1 MGMVK
6 KASAELV
13 TANIAQ
19 QEWINSTSGKM
30 SGGRIKTAS
39 DNISK
44 TLSYYDP
51 ARWLLSH
58 VTIMASVDVEL
69 ADPKDPTSDYFI
81 KPEHSI
87 FVNNNGDC
95 WERELLAKTYKT
107 FLGANNYCEH
117 VQVPEMSRGKV
128 IDAAIREVDLGVLG
142 SDGKPAT
149 TLYVDLLIATSWDFA
164 DMCQKIISKEYNSLS
179 MGCFLEGTEIT
190 LADGTKRLIEDMIPG
205 NLVITHKGNIRKVN
219 NTQKRYKK
227 EDIYKITVEGDYK
240 PIFVTKEHPFF
251 AINRNVECKCGCG
264 KEIFIKRLDKT
275 NNFSYYPYIPGH
287 HLKFKNPARKE
298 DNNKEI
304 LEYPTPSWSK
314 AEDLKIGDF
323 LSYPTDGE
331 EKLDKNATIEFAR
344 LLGYFAAEGSY
355 VKETVVKGEES
366 CYAIRCKEC
375 GYLYNNLA
383 IHLKNHGIT
392 WKQYKEKY
400 PGSEYKAKINKS
412 LIKVPRGSNPP
423 KGLVKSF
430 KNIGLE
436 FSLGEKEYDTLN
448 KEIAKLA
455 KNIWPE
461 STVLRYKDIVK
472 VISEKAARD
481 MQEYCGEYSDRKI
494 LSEKVITWP
503 VSIQKHVIAAW
514 HLGDY
519 SCTVSK
525 DLFDQFRVL
534 LNRCGVRFN
543 SYKRIGKEYTCI
555 TNDKIYKGKKKDAYI
570 HQLNSIGLNE
580 LKEQLE
586 YSFKYKEKEI
596 PAKCPKGAGYAEYK
610 KGYILRK
617 ITKIEKIPFEG
628 FVYNLEVDGD
638 NSYIANDVAVHNCF
652 IAYSRCSRCGKIA
665 HDETEQCDHVKY
677 YRHNTFYDDFGNKR
691 IVGEICGS
699 KNDPESVKFI
709 DASWV
714 RKPAFPGAVVRN
726 IVSPP
731 ESIKIN
737 LSKAITSKGTDS
749 LMEAVR
755 KNEVISTEHHSVD
768 QFLKVASEKIAE
780 DPQTESLDVRF
791 GDEPPK
797 EDTDTSNKTDDSA
810 FPDMGGAGDPS
821 TTTQD
826 PTGADPLPPTDPS
839 SEQQPETSPE
849 EANATPFED
858 IKKSIE
864 DSVITGVKQILLDK
878 VQKAIAE
885 RNVNNDIGEG
895 INNYTSSTR
904 DSEALVKEASSPV
917 NIKYLKDRY
926 SIDISKVPN
935 IITASTLLAMAC
947 IKTPSDLSKYGF
959 TRKEAAEAIRYVYAR
974 MKGKNVSD
982 EVVDF
987 VCNTKET
994 KGKEANLKF
1003 ITKYARLMTSE
1014 EKEVIQKWPE
1024 LLKSYNL

>member
-179 MGCFLEGTEIT
+179 MGCF
-190 LADGTKRLIEDMIPG
+190 
-205 NLVITHKGNIRKVN
+205 
-219 NTQKRYKK
+219 
-227 EDIYKITVEGDYK
+227 
-240 PIFVTKEHPFF
+240 
-251 AINRNVECKCGCG
+251 
-264 KEIFIKRLDKT
+264 
-275 NNFSYYPYIPGH
+275 
-287 HLKFKNPARKE
+287 
-298 DNNKEI
+298 
-304 LEYPTPSWSK
+304 
-314 AEDLKIGDF
+314 
-323 LSYPTDGE
+323 
-331 EKLDKNATIEFAR
+331 
-344 LLGYFAAEGSY
+344 
-355 VKETVVKGEES
+355 
-366 CYAIRCKEC
+366 
-375 GYLYNNLA
+375 
-383 IHLKNHGIT
+383 
-392 WKQYKEKY
+392 
-400 PGSEYKAKINKS
+400 
-412 LIKVPRGSNPP
+412 
-423 KGLVKSF
+423 
-430 KNIGLE
+430 
-436 FSLGEKEYDTLN
+436 
-448 KEIAKLA
+448 
-455 KNIWPE
+455 
-461 STVLRYKDIVK
+461 
-472 VISEKAARD
+472 
-481 MQEYCGEYSDRKI
+481 
-494 LSEKVITWP
+494 
-503 VSIQKHVIAAW
+503 
-514 HLGDY
+514 
-519 SCTVSK
+519 
-525 DLFDQFRVL
+525 
-534 LNRCGVRFN
+534 
-543 SYKRIGKEYTCI
+543 
-555 TNDKIYKGKKKDAYI
+555 
-570 HQLNSIGLNE
+570 
-580 LKEQLE
+580 
-586 YSFKYKEKEI
+586 
-596 PAKCPKGAGYAEYK
+596 
-610 KGYILRK
+610 
-617 ITKIEKIPFEG
+617 
-628 FVYNLEVDGD
+628 
-638 NSYIANDVAVHNCF
+638 

-737 LSKAITSKGTDS
+737 LSKAVTSKGTDS

-755 KNEVISTEHHSVD
+755 KNEVISTEHHSVE

-849 EANATPFED
+849 EANLTPFED

-1003 ITKYARLMTSE
+1003 ITKHARLMTSE
-1014 EKEVIQKWPE
+1014 EKEVIQKWSE